1 MQFEVQ
7 VELSG
12 VPNNESQTDPL
23 ERRVVLL
30 LMEERLRQDVSA
42 TKLAEQIGI
51 SRATITHIEANRTRP
66 GFWVLIRIAEGL
78 GLDLA
83 EVIKTARKK

>member
-1 MQFEVQ
+1 MQFGVQ

-42 TKLAEQIGI
+42 TKLAKQIGI
-51 SRATITHIEANRTRP
+51 SRATVTHIEANRTRP
-66 GFWVLIRIAEGL
+66 GFWVLNRIADGL